1 MSINLTY
8 GSRAADD
15 IEVKHQHR
23 NPDAWTIRSALRNL
37 SADDVETP
45 AERDMLLKYQDTLRQ
60 LDQKRQELDDNRE
73 LWSNIHAGNDKN
85 YLAAKKCLDEEAKR
99 IVSQADILERHLID
113 LQTDPHLE
121 KVIEREKA
129 KAKER
134 WEQKAEQSRKEAEA
148 RAKESAE
155 QTERELRERY
165 QKSRQEALQRRAQ
178 TQQRQNQEIINESKT
193 LPPPEPK
200 TITAPPKEDPKNERK
215 ILDMLT
221 SKRIAAIISLVLCAA
236 LYLSFLSAF
245 TTKRDTYIC
254 YTTKTG
260 THFHSA
266 TCKYL
271 NTAYETTVYEASKKY
286 KPCNYCNPCIEQYET
301 TITYRNYVIPIL
313 ISVPIS
319 ATIFLLLTYKKK
331 KK

>member
-1 MSINLTY
+1 MSINLSY

-23 NPDAWTIRSALRNL
+23 VTNGLKPRSLLKNA
-37 SADDVETP
+37 SADDMQDILEK
-45 AERDMLLKYQDTLRQ
+45 EMLLKYQDTLRQ
-60 LDQKRQELDDNRE
+60 LDQKRQELDDNIE
-73 LWSNIHAGNDKN
+73 LWSNG
-85 YLAAKKCLDEEAKR
+85 LDEEAKR

-113 LQTDPHLE
+113 LQNDPIL
-121 KVIEREKA
+121 KRVIDREKA
-129 KAKER
+129 KVIEKR
-134 WEQKAEQSRKEAEA
+134 EQEAEQRRKEAEA

-178 TQQRQNQEIINESKT
+178 TQQQQNQEIINESKT
-193 LPPPEPK
+193 LPHPEPK
-200 TITAPPKEDPKNERK
+200 TITAPPKEEPKNERK
-215 ILDMLT
+215 IFDMLT
-221 SKRIAAIISLVLCAA
+221 SKRIAAVISLVLCAA

-271 NTAYETTVYEASKKY
+271 NTAYETTVYEASQKY

-301 TITYRNYVIPIL
+301 TITYRNYVIPIF
-313 ISVPIS
+313 ISIPIS
-319 ATIFLLLTYKKK
+319 ATVFLLLTYKKK